1 MSGICAIVCTAIVNH
16 NWKTVMLKESAT
28 KLQPCSEG
36 SVNNTNSI
44 TSNNSNT
51 NNMASV
57 EKTQPLARMSD
68 NRSPNL

>member
-1 MSGICAIVCTAIVNH
+1 
-16 NWKTVMLKESAT
+16 MLKESAT

-36 SVNNTNSI
+36 SVNNNNSI

-57 EKTQPLARMSD
+57 EKTQPQPLARMSE